1 MRGKWVL
8 LSVSAILLAIAAGAL
23 SLLRKP
29 ATPQSAQKAV
39 PAPPPPIP
47 DEALLSGKIQ
57 AAHILPVHSPTD
69 GILDRWNVQVG
80 EEVLE
85 GQPLG
90 HVRNTMLEA
99 AAEQARSDLESAQSK
114 VTSLE
119 GQILAAR
126 LDAARAEADA
136 ARARVEVDR
145 LEKIYLRQQMLLREG
160 ATPRLVFE
168 KAEREYKT
176 AAEES
181 KTASE
186 LAKSTADRVQSYEKD
201 LQLAKS
207 TVQDRQDVLDSA
219 NSDLESSNILSPA
232 DGAVLKLGVE
242 PGGEVTRGME
252 DLIQLAVDPA
262 LLQVVVEPDPRL
274 LERIKPGMPAL
285 VVVPDFSSDGITGDV
300 KEIKGAQ
307 VIVEFTSPNPA
318 IKHGMLASVRIPL
331 K

>member
-8 LSVSAILLAIAAGAL
+8 LSVSAILLAVAAGAL
-23 SLLRKP
+23 SVLRKP
-29 ATPQSAQKAV
+29 AATHPVQKAA

-47 DEALLSGKIQ
+47 DEALLSGRIQ

-69 GILDRWNVQVG
+69 GILDRWNVQPG
-80 EEVLE
+80 DEVLE

-99 AAEQARSDLESAQSK
+99 SAEQARTDLESAQSK
-114 VTSLE
+114 VTGLE

-136 ARARVEVDR
+136 VRARVEADR

-168 KAEREYKT
+168 KAERDYKT

-186 LAKSTADRVQSYEKD
+186 LARSTADRVQSYEKE
-201 LQLAKS
+201 LQLAKT
-207 TVQDRQDVLDSA
+207 TVHDRQDVLEAA
-219 NSDLESSNILSPA
+219 NSDLEASNILSPA
-232 DGAVLKLGVE
+232 DGTVLKLGVE

-262 LLQVVVEPDPRL
+262 LLQVVVEPEPRL
-274 LERIKPGMPAL
+274 LARVKPGMPAL
-285 VVVPDFSSDGITGDV
+285 VTVPDLSSDGIAGNV
-300 KEIKGAQ
+300 KEIQGTR
-307 VIVEFTSPNPA
+307 VIIDFTSPNPA

>member
-23 SLLRKP
+23 SVLRKP
-29 ATPQSAQKAV
+29 APQPAQKAA

-47 DEALLSGKIQ
+47 GEALLSGKIQ

-69 GILDRWNVQVG
+69 GILDRWNVEAG

-90 HVRNTMLEA
+90 HVRNTMLET
-99 AAEQARSDLESAQSK
+99 AAEQSRTDLESAQSK

-168 KAEREYKT
+168 KSEREYKT

-186 LAKSTADRVQSYEKD
+186 LARSTADRVQGYEKD
-201 LQLAKS
+201 LQLAKT
-207 TVQDRQDVLDSA
+207 TVHDRQDVVDAA
-219 NSDLESSNILSPA
+219 NSDLEASNILSPA
-232 DGAVLKLGVE
+232 DGTILKLGVE

-262 LLQVVVEPDPRL
+262 LLQVVVEPEPRL
-274 LERIKPGMPAL
+274 LERIRPDMPAL
-285 VVVPDFSSDGITGDV
+285 VVVPDLSSDGIAGNV
-300 KEIKGAQ
+300 KEIKGTQ
-307 VIVEFTSPNPA
+307 VTVEFTSPNPA
-318 IKHGMLASVRIPL
+318 IKPGMLASVRIPL